1 MTHSPESSHH
11 VEPGAILDKI
21 TRLLAD
27 LDRSLVERAM
37 HVRVSL
43 LALLAG
49 HHVLLIGPPGTAKSQ
64 LARALCRCVREAQ
77 FFEYLLS
84 KFTHPDEL
92 FGPVSIPGLK
102 KEDYRRLTDGYLPR
116 AHIAFLDEV
125 FKANSAIL
133 NSMLTLIN
141 ERVFHHGRRRDSV
154 PLLGV
159 IGASN
164 ELPEAGVGLEAL
176 YDRFLIRVAVP
187 PIDGDGHFLQV
198 SLGELPAFHPPD
210 EARLTVPELHRLREL
225 AGAVTVDA
233 PVRQALLRVREKLQ
247 EAGIE
252 ASDRRW
258 RWAIDLLRMSA
269 VTARRGSLSI
279 LDLSLL
285 EHCFGDPTDDEAVV
299 RMSVRAGLAAGPQ
312 GSDLVTSLKERWA
325 ELRTKEVWVDL
336 ERWRPE
342 MFARMDGFIAE
353 SVQACYELEARL
365 TRLSAEQK
373 QTPWL
378 VEVPPELAAGLMA
391 ARLKVQQYKQFAE
404 QFRGQVAE
412 YSPAALAYDQM
423 NRRAD
428 SWYHNQAA
436 LCVRRVGD
444 ADRWLGLHCNGSITQ
459 SHPGEGTPR
468 IELDDATVHTLLF
481 GSDLR
486 KVARQLAETAI
497 RPLVGIPSN
506 QLAQQVRRSETLL
519 EGCTQALTAVFEALR
534 GKGIRPPWPPE
545 LPEPAPAQEVKH
557 AKSRA

>member
-1 MTHSPESSHH
+1 MTHSPESSHP
-11 VEPGAILDKI
+11 VEPGPILDKI
-21 TRLLAD
+21 ARLLTD

-37 HVRVSL
+37 HVRLSL

-49 HHVLLIGPPGTAKSQ
+49 HHVLLIGPPGTAKSL
-64 LARALCRCVREAQ
+64 LARALCSCVREAQ

-164 ELPEAGVGLEAL
+164 ELPEAGGGLEAL
-176 YDRFLIRVAVP
+176 YDRFLVRVSVP
-187 PIDGDGHFLQV
+187 PVDADEHFLQV

-210 EARLTVPELHRLREL
+210 EARLTVAELHRLREL
-225 AGAVTVDA
+225 AGAVIVDA

-247 EAGIE
+247 EAGLE

-269 VTARRGSLSI
+269 VTAGRGSLSI

-285 EHCFGDPTDDEAVV
+285 EHCFGEPTDGEAVV
-299 RMSVRAGLAAGPQ
+299 RRSVRAGLAAGSQ
-312 GSDLVTSLKERWA
+312 GADLVARLKERWA
-325 ELRTKEVWVDL
+325 ESWAKDVWVEL
-336 ERWRPE
+336 EHWRPE
-342 MFARMDGFIAE
+342 MFARTGRFIAE
-353 SVQACYELEARL
+353 CVQACEELEARL
-365 TRLSAEQK
+365 TRLSTEQK

-391 ARLKVQQYKQFAE
+391 ARLNVQQYKQFAE

-412 YSPAALAYDQM
+412 YSPAMLVHERMSRIGNA
-423 NRRAD
+423 
-428 SWYHNQAA
+428 WYHDQAA
-436 LCVRRVGD
+436 LCVHRAGD
-444 ADRWLGLHCNGSITQ
+444 ADGWLGLHRNGTVSRGR
-459 SHPGEGTPR
+459 PGEGTPR
-468 IELDDATVHTLLF
+468 IELDDATAHAVLF
-481 GSDLR
+481 TSDLQQVTQR
-486 KVARQLAETAI
+486 LAEKAI
-497 RPLVGIPSN
+497 RPLVATPSN
-506 QLAQQVRRSETLL
+506 QLAQQVRRSQTLL
-519 EGCTQALTAVFEALR
+519 DGCTQALTTVFEALR
-534 GKGIRPPWPPE
+534 AQGIKPPRPPA
-545 LPEPAPAQEVKH
+545 LPEPAPTQE
-557 AKSRA
+557 AKRAKTRA